1 MDIQVSS
8 NFERYLFYLYNQDA
22 AKIDEIMQSFKN
34 GKGISVATEKLSEA
48 KKLFSSMSVDD
59 NLTCQ
64 TIKDVFDK
72 CGEVIDPH
80 TATGVKAALKK
91 ADKGGYPVVTLA
103 TAHPAKF
110 PEAIRESKVPEAELP
125 KYLGGLMDAPERY
138 EVLPN
143 DIEAVKRFIA
153 G

>member
-1 MDIQVSS
+1 MELPEIKKEGWDCVG
-8 NFERYLFYLYNQDA
+8 LYM
-22 AKIDEIMQSFKN
+22 K
-34 GKGISVATEKLSEA
+34 
-48 KKLFSSMSVDD
+48 FSGGECGDLDWFIGSC
-59 NLTCQ
+59 LTVKFV
-64 TIKDVFDK
+64 KDVFDK